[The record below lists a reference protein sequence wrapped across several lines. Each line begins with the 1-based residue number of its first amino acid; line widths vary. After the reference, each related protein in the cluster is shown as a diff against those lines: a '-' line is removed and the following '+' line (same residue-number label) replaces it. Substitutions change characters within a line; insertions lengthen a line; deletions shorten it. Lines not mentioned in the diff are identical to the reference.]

1 MYTQQ
6 VVYKIDTFQARERR
20 EAIKVK
26 KFSLLFLFFYPVLSR
41 YFFAHISPL
50 YVFIFS
56 LYFPLAKQEEEE
68 EEIKD
73 VDVVAVYRES

>member
-26 KFSLLFLFFYPVLSR
+26 KFSLFFYPVLSR

-73 VDVVAVYRES
+73 VDVV